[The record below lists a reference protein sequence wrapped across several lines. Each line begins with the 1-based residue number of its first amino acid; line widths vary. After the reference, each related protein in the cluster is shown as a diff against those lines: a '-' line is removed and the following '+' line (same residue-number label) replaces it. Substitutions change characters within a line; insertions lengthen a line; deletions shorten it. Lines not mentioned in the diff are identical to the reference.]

1 VDLQGKAAIVTGS
14 GTGVGRS
21 TALALAERGCD
32 VVVNYSRSESAAEQ
46 VAALARDAGV
56 KSMAIKADVSDDAQC
71 RAMVAEA
78 VDSFG
83 RLDVLVNNAGTTS
96 FIAHDNLEAMTAE
109 AWDQIL
115 GVNLKGPFFMARA
128 AEAALKADGGG
139 HVVNVSSVAG
149 VYGTGSS
156 IAYCASKAGLN
167 NLTVTL
173 ARVMGPEVQVNT
185 VCPGFI
191 DGEWLR
197 GGMGDSFDAIKAR
210 VEGNALLKAVC
221 TPDDVRDAILAFVSG
236 SKLATAQIMVVD
248 GGAAHRM

>member
-1 VDLQGKAAIVTGS
+1 MDLQGKAAIVTGS

-109 AWDQIL
+109 AWEQIQL
-115 GVNLKGPFFMARA
+115 SHFL
-128 AEAALKADGGG
+128 
-139 HVVNVSSVAG
+139 
-149 VYGTGSS
+149 
-156 IAYCASKAGLN
+156 
-167 NLTVTL
+167 
-173 ARVMGPEVQVNT
+173 
-185 VCPGFI
+185 
-191 DGEWLR
+191 
-197 GGMGDSFDAIKAR
+197 
-210 VEGNALLKAVC
+210 
-221 TPDDVRDAILAFVSG
+221 TPDRIHLFHQAPCDRG
-236 SKLATAQIMVVD
+236 KQPW
-248 GGAAHRM
+248 RMQWLHLHCLESR